1 MDNLSS
7 PNEHPS
13 SLNYLENNNFSNL
26 QISSYDL
33 IGNKFNGHNLH
44 IYLRDKGIASKQVVL
59 KKESNDENTYQY
71 NFHRNNSTKDLLRT
85 KYFLESDIIHLHIV
99 HNIIDLNYLPIMSR
113 LKPTLITLHD
123 PFFLGGHCVHHFD
136 CEKWKNHCEDCP
148 YLKEPF
154 PLESDYSAL
163 NFELKKQAI
172 QNSKI
177 TAIVAS
183 KWMENKVKQS
193 PIWIDKKI
201 YHLPFG
207 VDQKIFTLSD
217 KNQVRKKMNLPVDSK
232 IILFRADN
240 SSYKGFDIIMDSLI
254 KLKSKEKIILLTVG
268 IRGLLKDL
276 KNNYQIIEYGW
287 INNDELLANLYQSCD
302 IFLMPSKQ
310 ETFGMM
316 AIEAMSCGKTVLSIH
331 GQGTALPEIIN
342 SPNCGLAVNE
352 IDFAVTL
359 QRLLDNSSEIN
370 ERNQN
375 SQIYAKEHY
384 SLENYLD
391 QLIDI
396 YKEAITNHEYD
407 ASSSL
412 ILNQLWKYSI
422 GDPINEIGQAGELNE
437 NILFKVK
444 KYTKNLLNKTP
455 NNIQN
460 FFYPILSYLFRGI
473 LSVIS
478 IFKK

>member
-1 MDNLSS
+1 
-7 PNEHPS
+7 
-13 SLNYLENNNFSNL
+13 
-26 QISSYDL
+26 
-33 IGNKFNGHNLH
+33 
-44 IYLRDKGIASKQVVL
+44 
-59 KKESNDENTYQY
+59 
-71 NFHRNNSTKDLLRT
+71 
-85 KYFLESDIIHLHIV
+85 
-99 HNIIDLNYLPIMSR
+99 
-113 LKPTLITLHD
+113 
-123 PFFLGGHCVHHFD
+123 
-136 CEKWKNHCEDCP
+136 
-148 YLKEPF
+148 
-154 PLESDYSAL
+154 
-163 NFELKKQAI
+163 
-172 QNSKI
+172 
-177 TAIVAS
+177 
-183 KWMENKVKQS
+183 
-193 PIWIDKKI
+193 
-201 YHLPFG
+201 
-207 VDQKIFTLSD
+207 
-217 KNQVRKKMNLPVDSK
+217 
-232 IILFRADN
+232 
-240 SSYKGFDIIMDSLI
+240 
-254 KLKSKEKIILLTVG
+254 
-268 IRGLLKDL
+268 
-276 KNNYQIIEYGW
+276 
-287 INNDELLANLYQSCD
+287 
-302 IFLMPSKQ
+302 
-310 ETFGMM
+310 
-316 AIEAMSCGKTVLSIH
+316 MSCGKTVLSIH